1 MIDNIRHMFVGIT
14 IAVWAFLKP
23 IEGDLLSLIIVFF
36 LNFFFGYLS
45 GLIANREDFELKKA
59 LRCIA
64 EATIFFVLCC
74 AIYTIG
80 NLKHQPEGALQCVS
94 FVTYVVLWFYT
105 LNILK
110 NLKKMFKRDTTPWL
124 IVSFLYYILRFKFIE
139 RIPAWQSIC
148 RLGVTN
154 YKVYEYEIYP
164 FPLRHPCLD
173 VPGRMLH
180 VQAGGCRACGQ

>member
-80 NLKHQPEGALQCVS
+80 NLKHQPEGALQCVN

-139 RIPAWQSIC
+139 RIPG
-148 RLGVTN
+148 LT
-154 YKVYEYEIYP
+154 EY
-164 FPLRHPCLD
+164 LS
-173 VPGRMLH
+173 VGRD
-180 VQAGGCRACGQ
+180 